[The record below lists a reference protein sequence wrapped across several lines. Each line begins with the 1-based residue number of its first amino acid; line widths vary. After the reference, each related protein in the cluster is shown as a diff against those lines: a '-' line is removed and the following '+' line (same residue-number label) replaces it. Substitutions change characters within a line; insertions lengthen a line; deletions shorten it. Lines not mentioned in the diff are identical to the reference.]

1 MSGSR
6 EDVVPERFTKEPM
19 PQHVDYQT
27 NVGATLPI
35 GEMLPK
41 YYKYRDYE
49 PGTGFPSDRKLKQLG
64 LDYVADDIRPLRK
77 KYMSDPEKKKKKY
90 YY

>member
-1 MSGSR
+1 MSGAR

-35 GEMLPK
+35 NEMLPK

-49 PGTGFPSDRKLKQLG
+49 PGTGFPSERKLKQLG
-64 LDYVADDIRPLRK
+64 LDYVAEDIRPLRK
-77 KYMSDPEKKKKKY
+77 RYMSESEQKKKKY